1 MENSKKD
8 KIKTA
13 IAGGIVLLLILT
25 AVIITFKYSVEG
37 ETNMPFKLSKIVIG
51 SMVVSS
57 DNEIST
63 DTIENEIVQNNGI
76 YFEIKKNENYKDDAV
91 IKSVEIANIQITKQ
105 PKKGCVKIYIPNTT
119 ENKKFT
125 YSDEFVLDGNSLTYK
140 GASKSDTTTLEINNQ
155 GGIVAIAFANTN
167 LGKYTLTAEE
177 LRIDGTMLNAMEIT
191 DEDIEFNVNFD
202 FVINTEGKKFKTNIS
217 LVLPTSE
224 ITTSGKSS
232 LEITDT
238 SKYVFKRVNE

>member
-202 FVINTEGKKFKTNIS
+202 FIINTEGKKFKTNIS